1 MDFLLDALTDW
12 LKEML
17 VGGIMS
23 NLSGMFDSVN
33 QQVADIATQVGQ
45 TPQGWNG
52 SIFSMIQNLSN
63 SIMVPIAGVIL
74 AIVMTLELIQMITD
88 KNNLHDVDTWMIFKW
103 VFKSAAAI
111 LIVSNTWNIVMGV
124 FDAAQSVVA
133 QAAGIIGSDAS
144 IDISSVMTDM
154 ESRLMDMDL
163 GPLFGL
169 WFQSLFIGITMWAL
183 YICIFI
189 VIYGRMIEIYLVTSV
204 APIPMAT
211 MMGKEWGGMATI
223 GLSKPYYAIY
233 AEAGGVVSY
242 SDGAVMGKATEAN
255 ISIET
260 TEDNNLYGD
269 NGLAET
275 DRRFANGTLTLST
288 TDLSQEVSKAILGL
302 TEQAITGID
311 GVTDTSVKELVYD
324 DAQVTPY
331 LGVGFIIKKKVNG
344 VYKWRGVVLP
354 KIMFSVPEDAAT
366 TQGES
371 IEWQTPELT
380 GAIMRDDSAT
390 HVWKKEATFT
400 TEAQAEAYIKARL
413 GITA

>member
-1 MDFLLDALTDW
+1 
-12 LKEML
+12 
-17 VGGIMS
+17 
-23 NLSGMFDSVN
+23 
-33 QQVADIATQVGQ
+33 
-45 TPQGWNG
+45 
-52 SIFSMIQNLSN
+52 
-63 SIMVPIAGVIL
+63 
-74 AIVMTLELIQMITD
+74 
-88 KNNLHDVDTWMIFKW
+88 
-103 VFKSAAAI
+103 
-111 LIVSNTWNIVMGV
+111 
-124 FDAAQSVVA
+124 
-133 QAAGIIGSDAS
+133 
-144 IDISSVMTDM
+144 
-154 ESRLMDMDL
+154 
-163 GPLFGL
+163 
-169 WFQSLFIGITMWAL
+169 
-183 YICIFI
+183 
-189 VIYGRMIEIYLVTSV
+189 
-204 APIPMAT
+204 
-211 MMGKEWGGMATI
+211 MATI

-260 TEDNNLYGD
+260 TVDNNLYGD

-344 VYKWRGVVLP
+344 AYKWRGVVLP
-354 KIMFSVPEDAAT
+354 KVMFSVPEDAAT

-380 GAIMRDDSAT
+380 GTIMRDDSAT

-413 GITA
+413 GIAA

>member
-1 MDFLLDALTDW
+1 
-12 LKEML
+12 
-17 VGGIMS
+17 
-23 NLSGMFDSVN
+23 
-33 QQVADIATQVGQ
+33 
-45 TPQGWNG
+45 
-52 SIFSMIQNLSN
+52 
-63 SIMVPIAGVIL
+63 
-74 AIVMTLELIQMITD
+74 
-88 KNNLHDVDTWMIFKW
+88 
-103 VFKSAAAI
+103 
-111 LIVSNTWNIVMGV
+111 
-124 FDAAQSVVA
+124 
-133 QAAGIIGSDAS
+133 
-144 IDISSVMTDM
+144 
-154 ESRLMDMDL
+154 
-163 GPLFGL
+163 
-169 WFQSLFIGITMWAL
+169 
-183 YICIFI
+183 
-189 VIYGRMIEIYLVTSV
+189 
-204 APIPMAT
+204 
-211 MMGKEWGGMATI
+211 MATI

-324 DAQVTPY
+324 DTQVTPY
-331 LGVGFIIKKKVNG
+331 LGVGFIIKKKVGG
-344 VYKWRGVVLP
+344 VFKWRGVVLP
-354 KIMFSVPEDAAT
+354 KVMFSVPEDAAT

-380 GAIMRDDSAT
+380 GTIMRDDSAT

-413 GITA
+413 GIAA

>member
-1 MDFLLDALTDW
+1 
-12 LKEML
+12 
-17 VGGIMS
+17 
-23 NLSGMFDSVN
+23 
-33 QQVADIATQVGQ
+33 
-45 TPQGWNG
+45 
-52 SIFSMIQNLSN
+52 
-63 SIMVPIAGVIL
+63 
-74 AIVMTLELIQMITD
+74 
-88 KNNLHDVDTWMIFKW
+88 
-103 VFKSAAAI
+103 
-111 LIVSNTWNIVMGV
+111 
-124 FDAAQSVVA
+124 
-133 QAAGIIGSDAS
+133 
-144 IDISSVMTDM
+144 
-154 ESRLMDMDL
+154 
-163 GPLFGL
+163 
-169 WFQSLFIGITMWAL
+169 
-183 YICIFI
+183 
-189 VIYGRMIEIYLVTSV
+189 
-204 APIPMAT
+204 
-211 MMGKEWGGMATI
+211 MATI

-260 TEDNNLYGD
+260 TEDNSLYGD

-324 DAQVTPY
+324 DGQVTPY

-354 KIMFSVPEDAAT
+354 KVMFSVPEDAAT

-400 TEAQAEAYIKARL
+400 TETQAEAYIKARL

>member
-1 MDFLLDALTDW
+1 
-12 LKEML
+12 
-17 VGGIMS
+17 
-23 NLSGMFDSVN
+23 
-33 QQVADIATQVGQ
+33 
-45 TPQGWNG
+45 
-52 SIFSMIQNLSN
+52 
-63 SIMVPIAGVIL
+63 
-74 AIVMTLELIQMITD
+74 
-88 KNNLHDVDTWMIFKW
+88 
-103 VFKSAAAI
+103 
-111 LIVSNTWNIVMGV
+111 
-124 FDAAQSVVA
+124 
-133 QAAGIIGSDAS
+133 
-144 IDISSVMTDM
+144 
-154 ESRLMDMDL
+154 
-163 GPLFGL
+163 
-169 WFQSLFIGITMWAL
+169 
-183 YICIFI
+183 
-189 VIYGRMIEIYLVTSV
+189 
-204 APIPMAT
+204 
-211 MMGKEWGGMATI
+211 MATI

-275 DRRFANGTLTLST
+275 DRRFTNGTLTLST

-324 DAQVTPY
+324 DAQVTPE

-344 VYKWRGVVLP
+344 AYKWRGVVLP
-354 KIMFSVPEDAAT
+354 KVMFSVPEDAAT

-380 GAIMRDDSAT
+380 GTIMRDDSAT

>member
-1 MDFLLDALTDW
+1 
-12 LKEML
+12 
-17 VGGIMS
+17 
-23 NLSGMFDSVN
+23 
-33 QQVADIATQVGQ
+33 
-45 TPQGWNG
+45 
-52 SIFSMIQNLSN
+52 
-63 SIMVPIAGVIL
+63 
-74 AIVMTLELIQMITD
+74 
-88 KNNLHDVDTWMIFKW
+88 
-103 VFKSAAAI
+103 
-111 LIVSNTWNIVMGV
+111 
-124 FDAAQSVVA
+124 
-133 QAAGIIGSDAS
+133 
-144 IDISSVMTDM
+144 
-154 ESRLMDMDL
+154 
-163 GPLFGL
+163 
-169 WFQSLFIGITMWAL
+169 
-183 YICIFI
+183 
-189 VIYGRMIEIYLVTSV
+189 
-204 APIPMAT
+204 
-211 MMGKEWGGMATI
+211 MATI

-344 VYKWRGVVLP
+344 AYKWRGVVLP
-354 KIMFSVPEDAAT
+354 KVMFSVPEDAAT

-380 GAIMRDDSAT
+380 GTIMRDDSAT

-413 GITA
+413 GVAA

>member
-1 MDFLLDALTDW
+1 
-12 LKEML
+12 
-17 VGGIMS
+17 
-23 NLSGMFDSVN
+23 
-33 QQVADIATQVGQ
+33 
-45 TPQGWNG
+45 
-52 SIFSMIQNLSN
+52 
-63 SIMVPIAGVIL
+63 
-74 AIVMTLELIQMITD
+74 
-88 KNNLHDVDTWMIFKW
+88 
-103 VFKSAAAI
+103 
-111 LIVSNTWNIVMGV
+111 
-124 FDAAQSVVA
+124 
-133 QAAGIIGSDAS
+133 
-144 IDISSVMTDM
+144 
-154 ESRLMDMDL
+154 
-163 GPLFGL
+163 
-169 WFQSLFIGITMWAL
+169 
-183 YICIFI
+183 
-189 VIYGRMIEIYLVTSV
+189 
-204 APIPMAT
+204 
-211 MMGKEWGGMATI
+211 MATI

-344 VYKWRGVVLP
+344 AYKWRGVVLP

-390 HVWKKEATFT
+390 HVWKKEATFSS
-400 TEAQAEAYIKARL
+400 EAQAEAYIKARL
-413 GITA
+413 GITS

>member
-1 MDFLLDALTDW
+1 
-12 LKEML
+12 
-17 VGGIMS
+17 
-23 NLSGMFDSVN
+23 
-33 QQVADIATQVGQ
+33 
-45 TPQGWNG
+45 
-52 SIFSMIQNLSN
+52 
-63 SIMVPIAGVIL
+63 
-74 AIVMTLELIQMITD
+74 
-88 KNNLHDVDTWMIFKW
+88 
-103 VFKSAAAI
+103 
-111 LIVSNTWNIVMGV
+111 
-124 FDAAQSVVA
+124 
-133 QAAGIIGSDAS
+133 
-144 IDISSVMTDM
+144 
-154 ESRLMDMDL
+154 
-163 GPLFGL
+163 
-169 WFQSLFIGITMWAL
+169 
-183 YICIFI
+183 
-189 VIYGRMIEIYLVTSV
+189 
-204 APIPMAT
+204 
-211 MMGKEWGGMATI
+211 MATI

-302 TEQAITGID
+302 TEQTITGID

-344 VYKWRGVVLP
+344 AYKWRGVVLP
-354 KIMFSVPEDAAT
+354 KVMFSVPEDAAT

>member
-1 MDFLLDALTDW
+1 
-12 LKEML
+12 
-17 VGGIMS
+17 
-23 NLSGMFDSVN
+23 
-33 QQVADIATQVGQ
+33 
-45 TPQGWNG
+45 
-52 SIFSMIQNLSN
+52 
-63 SIMVPIAGVIL
+63 
-74 AIVMTLELIQMITD
+74 
-88 KNNLHDVDTWMIFKW
+88 
-103 VFKSAAAI
+103 
-111 LIVSNTWNIVMGV
+111 
-124 FDAAQSVVA
+124 
-133 QAAGIIGSDAS
+133 
-144 IDISSVMTDM
+144 
-154 ESRLMDMDL
+154 
-163 GPLFGL
+163 
-169 WFQSLFIGITMWAL
+169 
-183 YICIFI
+183 
-189 VIYGRMIEIYLVTSV
+189 
-204 APIPMAT
+204 
-211 MMGKEWGGMATI
+211 MATI

-324 DAQVTPY
+324 DGQVTPY